1 MKFFKLLIIAVSF
14 VAFYGCSNDESSSDQ
29 LQSKVFQ
36 LRYVENPSLLGKVII
51 NENSDGSSLV
61 TLELNGTSTE
71 IHPAY
76 IYYNSSSEG
85 GEIAI
90 TLDPCGCV
98 ESNTIVSK
106 LDNGTAITYEEL
118 INFNGHVKIHN
129 TFSDIGTILLQ
140 GEIGANARNV
150 Y

>member
-1 MKFFKLLIIAVSF
+1 MKIYKLLIVILTFASL
-14 VAFYGCSNDESSSDQ
+14 YGCSNDDSPSNQ

-71 IHPAY
+71 VHPAY
-76 IYYNSSSEG
+76 IYYNSLSEG
-85 GEIAI
+85 GVIAI

-98 ESNTIVSK
+98 ESNTTVSK
-106 LDNGTAITYEEL
+106 LDNGTTITYDEL
-118 INFNGHVKIHN
+118 INFDGHVKIHS

-140 GEIGANARNV
+140 GEIGSNASNI